1 MTTLTTET
9 TTTAK
14 AETTTDKAPRSK
26 KKLLVVAVVLL
37 VALGA
42 AYQFLLRG
50 GPTEPQP
57 GEVLVLEPIQ
67 LNLQGGH
74 YLRLGLALQLTA
86 DAHELDG
93 SKALDAAIAL
103 LSGRS
108 VDELAATGERTE
120 LKESLQEQLHE
131 AYHGDVME
139 VYFTEFVTQ

>member
-1 MTTLTTET
+1 MTTLTTEK
-9 TTTAK
+9 TTAT
-14 AETTTDKAPRSK
+14 ETETEKAPRSK
-26 KKLLVVAVVLL
+26 KKLLIVAVVL
-37 VALGA
+37 VAALGG

-67 LNLQGGH
+67 LNLQAGH

-103 LSGRS
+103 LSGRR
-108 VDELAATGERTE
+108 VDELAAPGERAE
-120 LKESLQEQLHE
+120 LKEALQEQLVE

>member
-1 MTTLTTET
+1 MTTLTTEPP
-9 TTTAK
+9 A
-14 AETTTDKAPRSK
+14 AATDEKPATSK
-26 KKLLVVAVVLL
+26 KKLIIVAVVLL
-37 VALGA
+37 VALGG
-42 AYQFLLRG
+42 AYKFLLAG

-67 LNLQGGH
+67 LNLEGGH

-86 DAHELDG
+86 DAHEADG

-108 VDELAATGERTE
+108 VDELGAPGKRDELKTE
-120 LKESLQEQLHE
+120 LEEKLHE
-131 AYHGDVME
+131 GYHGDVME